1 MTTVNNRAKT
11 VVALVGFIRQNYFP
25 PDYNPFCA
33 GNLDGSSVS
42 LYTPDGGRYSITSV
56 DGVQDAAIVLKGCY
70 DHFCKVDESIDPICV
85 HTPLVSKHDNHQSF
99 TQQMGACFEEF
110 RSIARKLGV
119 NMYVSS
125 GVAAAT
131 LSAVSK
137 DNLLF
142 LSFSLLEHYPRYLC
156 CIDVTNNTWAVAGLP
171 EY

>member
-25 PDYNPFCA
+25 LDYTPFCA

-42 LYTPDGGRYSITSV
+42 LYTPDGGRYSVTSV

-70 DHFCKVDESIDPICV
+70 NHFCKADENMDTICV
-85 HTPLVSKHDNHQSF
+85 HTPLVSEHDGV

-119 NMYVSS
+119 NMCVSS

-142 LSFSLLEHYPRYLC
+142 LTFSLLEHYPRYLC
-156 CIDVTNNTWAVAGLP
+156 CIDVTSNTWAVAGLP